1 MRIDLFLGVALICAV
16 LVGCNSPEEQHKLDV
31 QTCSGYG
38 FQPGSPELAN
48 CMMQTAQQRQ
58 ADQAAS
64 ARQQALNNTI
74 AQQAQKDRDA
84 QAAAQS
90 ARDSAARE
98 ADVQRM
104 MNSPS
109 PSFIPADAVTTPA
122 VATTA
127 IPSIDTSNMNCTTTT
142 NGNAST
148 TNCTSK

>member
-1 MRIDLFLGVALICAV
+1 MRRDLFACLVLTAALS
-16 LVGCNSPEEQHKLDV
+16 GCNSAEDQRKLDV
-31 QTCSGYG
+31 QTCTGYG
-38 FQPGSPELAN
+38 FQSGSNEFAN
-48 CMMQTAQQRQ
+48 CMMQSAQTRQAQQ
-58 ADQAAS
+58 AAND
-64 ARQQALNNTI
+64 RQQALNNTI

-122 VATTA
+122 VATSA
-127 IPSIDTSNMNCTTTT
+127 IPSIDTSNMNCTSTQV
-142 NGNAST
+142 GNAGTMS
-148 TNCTSK
+148 CTSK